1 MNRQMAA
8 ERVRRAVIIEAEG
21 TRQAAITVAEGSKQ
35 AAILDAEGQRQ
46 SEILAAEGDQQA
58 ALLRAE
64 GFSGALARVDK
75 IASEVSPNAM
85 SLQYFDTLTSMG
97 QGESTKYI
105 FPMEFTSLL
114 KNFIVERNSEDS

>member
-1 MNRQMAA
+1 
-8 ERVRRAVIIEAEG
+8 
-21 TRQAAITVAEGSKQ
+21 
-35 AAILDAEGQRQ
+35 
-46 SEILAAEGDQQA
+46 LAAEGDQQA

-114 KNFIVERNSEDS
+114 KNFIVERNAEDS